1 MNNLRTLTNKQ
12 WPLSHRSNYF
22 NTTAIV
28 SAKFEG
34 LSQNCCVSPDIQV
47 AAGTKHVVEM
57 VNLDGAIYTKNGTL
71 LKSFGLEFLFSP
83 TIVRASQGSDAI
95 MSDPV
100 LLFDNLSSKVFW
112 T

>member
-22 NTTAIV
+22 NITAIV

-57 VNLDGAIYTKNGTL
+57 VNLDGAIYTKKWN
-71 LKSFGLEFLFSP
+71 
-83 TIVRASQGSDAI
+83 
-95 MSDPV
+95 
-100 LLFDNLSSKVFW
+100 SSKVFW